1 MTRVA
6 VASRSFSR
14 HPVLRAEL
22 LARYPDATF
31 NGAGLSL
38 SDTSLID
45 YLRGHDA
52 AVIALE
58 PMTAEV
64 FAALPD
70 LKVIAK
76 YGVGFDKLNLAEMRA
91 RGIRLGWSGGV
102 NKRSVAEL
110 VIAFAINMLRGVP
123 MANAEVRSGTWRQ
136 VIGPQVSDC
145 TFGIIGCGHVG
156 KDLGRILRGGFGCR
170 VLAHDVLAFPDY
182 YAETRVEPVSMQIL
196 LREAD
201 VVSLHVPYG
210 TGTQNLIDAAAL
222 AEMKDTA
229 VLINTARGGLVDEAA
244 LKAALMNKKLFAA
257 AFDVFACE
265 PPEDQELL
273 NLSNF
278 LATPHI
284 GGSSSEAILA
294 MGRAAIEG
302 LSDHRIP
309 EPGVFP
315 PPPWPGE

>member
-1 MTRVA
+1 MTQVA

-31 NGAGLSL
+31 NDAGLSL
-38 SDTSLID
+38 SGSVLID
-45 YLRGHDA
+45 YLKGHDA

-182 YAETRVEPVSMQIL
+182 YAETGVEPVSMQVL

-222 AEMKDTA
+222 TQMKDTA

-257 AFDVFACE
+257 AFDVFAIE

-294 MGRAAIEG
+294 MGRAAIKG

-315 PPPWPGE
+315 PPPWPVE